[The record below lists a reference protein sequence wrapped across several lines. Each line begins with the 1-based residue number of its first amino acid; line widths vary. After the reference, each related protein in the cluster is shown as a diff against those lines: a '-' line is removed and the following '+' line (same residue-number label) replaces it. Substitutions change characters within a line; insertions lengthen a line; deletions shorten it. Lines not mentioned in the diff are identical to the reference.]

1 MLVFFVKGS
10 WLSVRVRVRVRVSF
24 VVDNLRLEIS

>member
-10 WLSVRVRVRVRVSF
+10 WLSVRVRVKVSF

>member
-10 WLSVRVRVRVRVSF
+10 WLSVRVRVRVSF